1 MARMPLESP
10 IKPYE
15 SSQKLSQSGLDPIVE
30 MTNFIDMIN
39 DEMLLMRFDDE
50 GNPKSYSQVAY
61 ASMLVTKQAAINN
74 LLKYG
79 YSSIPVKQEVVVSN
93 LPKISIITTDSDDF
107 SLVTNNV
114 PLTEPNGGD

>member
-1 MARMPLESP
+1 MARMPLKEA

-15 SSQKLSQSGLDPIVE
+15 SSQMLSQSGLDPIVE
-30 MTNFIDMIN
+30 MTQFIDHIN

-50 GNPKSYSQVAY
+50 GNPKPYSQVAY

-74 LLKYG
+74 LLKFG

-93 LPKISIITTDSDDF
+93 LPKLSIITTDDEEF
-107 SLVTNNV
+107 SLVDK
-114 PLTEPNGGD
+114 NGENQ